1 MSAGYGKLR
10 VLVIEDDFPTAWDLA
25 AILAPLGFTVWAVAP
40 TEEEAIR
47 AALRTHPDLIMADVS
62 LRKGHA
68 ISTGGR
74 IEAASDGPCFYMYA
88 SAAELVSRIPSV
100 VRVGQP
106 FHKRAICEAIQQVLG
121 DDSVQAISGAR

>member
-25 AILAPLGFTVWAVAP
+25 AILGPLGFTVWAVAP

-62 LRKGHA
+62 LRTGHA

-74 IEAASDGPCFYMYA
+74 IEAALDGPCFYVYA
-88 SAAELVSRIPSV
+88 TAAELVSRVPSV
-100 VRVGQP
+100 VRVDQP

-121 DDSVQAISGAR
+121 RSVQAMSRAL